1 MKFFKL
7 LSSFL
12 LLTLLIGCG
21 TSKKAQQSQR
31 PQALV
36 LSEPEQRRY
45 DYYFLEA
52 VKLRNMKEY
61 DAAFELL
68 QHCLAINPTAASA
81 YYELSQYYIFLRM
94 IPQAQRAMEQ
104 ACLYDPE
111 NYWYAQALVNLY
123 QHQNLNDNAIALL
136 EDMVV
141 KFPTRRESLFS
152 LAELYG
158 RNENYDKVIHTLD
171 RIEGQLGKSEQL
183 SMEKFRIY
191 WQKNDSVQAFR
202 EIEGLVNEYPL
213 DYRYKVLYG
222 DVMLQN
228 GNADG
233 AMNAYTEVLTAEPD
247 NVLALLSMASYY
259 EQTSQDSLYQEY
271 LDKILFNKQVA
282 PDDKLNV
289 MRQMVVRNEQQ
300 GADST
305 QIINLF
311 QKVIQIDTEDD
322 QIPMLYAQYLWSK
335 GMEDESEPI
344 LNHILQIDPANKAI
358 RMMALHLATRKN
370 DYALVEAICE
380 PGIEATPEALEFYFY
395 LAIAYHQAERELE
408 ALQVTQ
414 KAIPQIN
421 SQTPKDMASNLYSIM
436 GDIHHTQGQI
446 EEAYAAYENALQ
458 YEPNNIGVLNNYAY
472 YLSVERKDL
481 DKAEEMSYRT
491 IKAEPENSTYLDTYA
506 WILFEKENYPM
517 ALLYIDKAMQHG
529 GDTSSVIVEHA
540 GDIYYMSDRKEE
552 ALKLWKQA
560 QEMGSDS
567 KTLSEKIRKKRFIK
581 E

>member
-446 EEAYAAYENALQ
+446 EEAYAAYENAPE
-458 YEPNNIGVLNNYAY
+458 YAPNNIGVHDHYAY
-472 YLSVERKDL
+472 YLIVDRKDIA
-481 DKAEEMSYRT
+481 KAE
-491 IKAEPENSTYLDTYA
+491 
-506 WILFEKENYPM
+506 
-517 ALLYIDKAMQHG
+517 
-529 GDTSSVIVEHA
+529 
-540 GDIYYMSDRKEE
+540 
-552 ALKLWKQA
+552 
-560 QEMGSDS
+560 
-567 KTLSEKIRKKRFIK
+567 
-581 E
+581 